1 MSASQHLTAPNSNG
15 ATSVARRILHG
26 FSVTALSPVVNAAI
40 QLVTVPLLLH
50 VWGTAKYGDWLL
62 LSAIPT
68 YLTFSDLGF
77 GDASGS
83 DMPMRV
89 AAGDR
94 DGALETFQSS
104 WFLVTGVSL
113 VAFLL
118 ASVVVWWIP
127 WQEWMRLA
135 GVSNLMAAK
144 IILVLGAYVA
154 VCQQNGVVESGYRSD
169 GHFAKGTF
177 WILMQRLAETIAAT
191 GVALLGGSLFAVAC
205 TYLIVRCLGTVA
217 YSLLLLRLSP
227 WIHFGIA
234 RVKRKTIK
242 RLAAPAVGF
251 VAFPLGYA
259 FSLQGFTVV
268 IGATL
273 GPIAVVSFA
282 TLRTLSRM
290 GLQIVTAIKHALWP
304 ELSRAFGEGDIPLA
318 RKLHR
323 LAWRVSLGISLLGG
337 VVLWVLGPYI
347 YRLWL
352 RQDVSFNARCFHVLL
367 LVVMTSSLWETSAVI
382 PMSMNGHLRIAVL
395 YTAAALASLGIAWI
409 LLPAMGIIGAAI
421 ALLCMDGFMT
431 IYVLG
436 TALARTKDTLGHFIS
451 AVFNPQS
458 FRQTLPSASEI

>member
-1 MSASQHLTAPNSNG
+1 MSSKQQLETQNSKG
-15 ATSVARRILHG
+15 ATGVVRRILRG
-26 FSVTALSPVVNAAI
+26 FSVTALSPLASAFI

-50 VWGTAKYGDWLL
+50 VWGAAKYGDWLL

-94 DGALETFQSS
+94 EGALETFQSS
-104 WFLVTGVSL
+104 WFLVTGVS
-113 VAFLL
+113 VAAFLL
-118 ASVVVWWIP
+118 ASAIVWWIP
-127 WQEWMRLA
+127 WQSWMRLV
-135 GVSNLMAAK
+135 GVSNLVAAK

-154 VCQQNGVVESGYRSD
+154 VSQQNGVIESGYRCD
-169 GHFAKGTF
+169 GNFAKGTF
-177 WILMQRLAETIAAT
+177 WILVQRLAETIAAT
-191 GVALLGGSLFAVAC
+191 AVALLGGSLLAVAC
-205 TYLIVRCLGTVA
+205 TYLLVRCLGTIA

-227 WIHFGIA
+227 WIHFGMSH
-234 RVKRKTIK
+234 VKKATIQ
-242 RLAAPAVGF
+242 RLAAPAAGF
-251 VAFPLGYA
+251 MAFPLGYA

-268 IGATL
+268 IGAAL
-273 GPIAVVSFA
+273 GPIAVVSFS
-282 TLRTLSRM
+282 TLRTLSRL

-304 ELSRAFGEGDIPLA
+304 ELSKAFGEGDIPLA

-323 LAWRVSLGISLLGG
+323 LAWRVSLGISVLGG
-337 VVLWVLGPYI
+337 ILLWFLGPYI

-352 RQDVSFNARCFHVLL
+352 RQDVIFNASCFHVLL
-367 LVVMTSSLWETSAVI
+367 LVVITSSLWETSAVI
-382 PMSMNGHLRIAVL
+382 PMSMNGHFRIALL
-395 YTAAALASLGIAWI
+395 YAATALASLGVAWI
-409 LLPAMGIIGAAI
+409 LLPAMGIVGAAV

-436 TALARTKDTLGHFIS
+436 TALSRTKDTLGHFIS
-451 AVFNPQS
+451 AVFDPQS